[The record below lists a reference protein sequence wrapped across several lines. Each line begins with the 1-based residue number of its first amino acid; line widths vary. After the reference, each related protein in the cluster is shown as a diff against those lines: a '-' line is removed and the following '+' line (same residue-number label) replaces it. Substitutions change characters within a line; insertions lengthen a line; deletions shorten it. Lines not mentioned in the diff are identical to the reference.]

1 MTPPLK
7 LLWAQPDWYNGRL
20 LLCASL
26 VEANLPQGRDY
37 AGQGSNDSDDGPLVG
52 SRPSAMMAD
61 EEPCQSR
68 REQSK
73 EKRNPLRP
81 AAPSTPGVSNAIH
94 NANDRNNA
102 GYRTRRLSGFS
113 ARSTGMGRGQG
124 ATEMRGRAISPACR
138 VPSRTPWH
146 GASSA
151 GGVLRFMQIDH
162 QTTVAPLGVD
172 E

>member
-68 REQSK
+68 REQARRKGTHCGRGSID
-73 EKRNPLRP
+73 
-81 AAPSTPGVSNAIH
+81 AGGSNAIH